1 MWVGVNINGMSES
14 TTRSTYHHG
23 DLRNALLD
31 AGARLAERGGPDAVG
46 VRAAARE
53 VGVSPTAA
61 YRHFENADD
70 LLVGVKERAFRVL
83 SDAMHARLDTV
94 ADTGDPGE
102 TATRRL
108 EALGRAYV
116 DIALAEPG
124 MFRAAF
130 CEKGVLSADEPP
142 EALVMVGQVMD
153 ELVAAGRLP
162 PQRRPLAEIA
172 AWAAVHGVA
181 RLALDGPLANV
192 APELFAASVDRVI
205 DMTVRGLTG
214 EGTTA

>member
-1 MWVGVNINGMSES
+1 MSEP

-31 AGARLAERGGPDAVG
+31 AGARLAEKGGPDAVG

-70 LLVGVKERAFRVL
+70 LLLGVKARAFEVL
-83 SDAMHARLDTV
+83 TDAMRARLATV
-94 ADTGDPGE
+94 PDTGDPGE
-102 TATRRL
+102 TASRRL

-116 DIALAEPG
+116 GLALAEPG
-124 MFRAAF
+124 MFRVAF
-130 CEKGVLSADEPP
+130 CEKG
-142 EALVMVGQVMD
+142 ALPFDDLPDTLAMVAQVMD

-172 AWAAVHGVA
+172 AWASVHGIA
-181 RLALDGPLANV
+181 RLALDGPLAHI

-205 DMTVRGLTG
+205 DMTLRGLTG

>member
-1 MWVGVNINGMSES
+1 MPEP

-70 LLVGVKERAFRVL
+70 LLLGVKERAFQAL
-83 SDAMHARLDTV
+83 TDAMRARLATV
-94 ADTGDPGE
+94 PDTGDAGE

-116 DIALAEPG
+116 GIALAEPG
-124 MFRAAF
+124 LFRVAF
-130 CEKGVLSADEPP
+130 CEKG
-142 EALVMVGQVMD
+142 ALPFDDLPNALAMVAQVMD
-153 ELVAAGRLP
+153 DLVAAGRLP
-162 PQRRPLAEIA
+162 AERRPLAEIA

-205 DMTVRGLTG
+205 DMTLRGLTG